1 MKETPAARIHVS
13 QSPAFEVTGGQHV
26 LTYETQ
32 CLPSLRPI
40 KQEACLP
47 GALASVTMRELASWA
62 AVFLLTLALSV
73 LAKGAQAGTVCPQ
86 RADPTGLRNVAMS
99 LPCQVRV
106 SRSVEQKDTQGAF
119 PGCLL
124 SRTLQSRCIPTAP
137 ASRRA
142 CWVGLW
148 GAVCPEPAQGQQG
161 PSAAF
166 LWGARPRCPA
176 RRQEAPQSEPPAP
189 GWSRSGP
196 PVNSLC
202 DLVLA
207 KPRPVL
213 LTVALPNSSAS
224 KVQQNCLCQLWLNPA
239 LSDFYKVGNDLPPV
253 IRNDHYKTWLFFL
266 VQSKHRILTVCD

>member
-137 ASRRA
+137 ASREL
-142 CWVGLW
+142 VGW
-148 GAVCPEPAQGQQG
+148 GSGEPYVLNQHRGSRDHQLLSSGEHVPAALHEGRRPHKQSPRLRGGRGQD
-161 PSAAF
+161 
-166 LWGARPRCPA
+166 RP
-176 RRQEAPQSEPPAP
+176 
-189 GWSRSGP
+189 
-196 PVNSLC
+196 
-202 DLVLA
+202 
-207 KPRPVL
+207 
-213 LTVALPNSSAS
+213 
-224 KVQQNCLCQLWLNPA
+224 
-239 LSDFYKVGNDLPPV
+239 
-253 IRNDHYKTWLFFL
+253 
-266 VQSKHRILTVCD
+266 